1 LAAVKP
7 QTARELEKDGA
18 AIFMEFGQGADAL
31 RELGVTQEQ
40 FWRFVKRVTARRLKK
55 KEKS

>member
-1 LAAVKP
+1 MKP